1 MRSIGPQ
8 MFLSLVLLSA
18 PAILAAQAPE
28 QPHLGRETWYEV
40 MLEKTNAS
48 DTNYGQWLEE
58 RRQALLDASVRNPFF
73 WYSLWTTVCLSV
85 VSLVLL
91 KLIKDSREK
100 EREHARIEADL
111 RNHDSH
117 SRARTKQAIDRYNA
131 HIEECNRATETA
143 EAGDG
148 RPGWGSSAQENM
160 RAELQRVTS
169 QLEATT
175 QDRNKLQED
184 LRQKSLVVSDLS
196 LRLDTLSKK
205 VNGNG
210 QSRGDTDNP
219 RPTNGNRDG
228 VPLVGHIN
236 HLQEELYA
244 ERQKNRRL
252 KGA

>member
-1 MRSIGPQ
+1 MRSVAAQ
-8 MFLSLVLLSA
+8 TLLSLVLLSA
-18 PAILAAQAPE
+18 PTILAAQASR
-28 QPHLGRETWYEV
+28 QPHLGQETWYEV
-40 MLEKTNAS
+40 MLKTTNPSHA
-48 DTNYGQWLEE
+48 NYGEWLEE
-58 RRQALLDASVRNPFF
+58 RRQALLDSSVRNPFF
-73 WYSLWTTVCLSV
+73 WYSLWTTVCLS
-85 VSLVLL
+85 LVPLVIL
-91 KLIKDSREK
+91 KLVKDSRER

-117 SRARTKQAIDRYNA
+117 SRAKTKQAIDRYNE

-148 RPGWGSSAQENM
+148 RPGWGSSALENM
-160 RAELQRVTS
+160 KAELQRVTS

-196 LRLDTLSKK
+196 LRLDALSKK

-210 QSRGDTDNP
+210 HTRGDTDAP
-219 RPTNGNRDG
+219 RPTNGHGEG

-236 HLQEELYA
+236 NLQEELYT